1 MSNKPTIF
9 CVVIHL
15 LSVNEKGMEIAEEMM
30 DWSEELKVKTIE
42 LKNGSKVID
51 CGVNVDGGYEAGLMF
66 TDICMGGFGT
76 SSISVHKVN
85 EIPLAFVDIT
95 TDHPAISCLGA
106 QKAGWRVSV
115 DKYFAM
121 GSGPARALAL
131 KPKKTYERI
140 KYEDDYDYAVIALES
155 NQLPDEKVIEAIAE
169 ASHVDASNVIA
180 LVAPTASMVGSLQVS
195 GRVVETAIFKLNEL
209 GYDTTKIVS
218 GTGCAPIA
226 PVVKDDLKAMGS
238 TNDSVIYYGSVFLT
252 VRGMDEEK
260 FKSVPSSTSKDYGKP
275 FYKTFKDAGYDFFKI
290 DANVFAPAEITVN
303 DLETGKTY
311 RTGHL
316 NGEVIMESYG
326 ISGI

>member
-1 MSNKPTIF
+1 
-9 CVVIHL
+9 
-15 LSVNEKGMEIAEEMM
+15 MEIAEEMM
-30 DWSEELKVKTIE
+30 DWSEELKVKVIE
-42 LKNGSKVID
+42 LKNGAKVID
-51 CGVNVDGGYEAGLMF
+51 CGINADGGYEAGLMF
-66 TDICMGGFGT
+66 TEICMGGFGA
-76 SSISVHKVN
+76 SSITVHKVN
-85 EIPLAFVDIT
+85 EIPLSFVDIF

-106 QKAGWRVSV
+106 QKAGWRISV

-140 KYEDDYDYAVIALES
+140 KYEDDYEYAVIALES
-155 NQLPDEKVIEAIAE
+155 NQLPDEKVIETIAE
-169 ASHVDASNVIA
+169 ASHVEPANVVA
-180 LVAPTASMVGSLQVS
+180 LIAPTASMVGSVQVS

-218 GTGCAPIA
+218 GSGCAPIA

-252 VRGMDEEK
+252 VRGFDEAL
-260 FKSVPSSTSKDYGKP
+260 FKQVPSSTSKDYGKP
-275 FYKTFKDAGYDFFKI
+275 FYRTFKDAGYDFFKI

-303 DLETGKTY
+303 DLETGMTY
-311 RTGHL
+311 HAGHL
-316 NGEVIMESYG
+316 NGEVILESYG

>member
-1 MSNKPTIF
+1 
-9 CVVIHL
+9 
-15 LSVNEKGMEIAEEMM
+15 MEIAEEMM

-42 LKNGSKVID
+42 LNNGSKIID
-51 CGVNVDGGYEAGLMF
+51 CGINVEGGYEAGLMF
-66 TDICMGGFGT
+66 TDICMGGFGA
-76 SSISVHKVN
+76 SSITVHKVN
-85 EIPLAFVDIT
+85 EIPLAFVDIF

-106 QKAGWRVSV
+106 QKAGWRINV

-155 NQLPDEKVIEAIAE
+155 NQLPDEKVIENIAE
-169 ASHVDASNVIA
+169 ASHVEPANVIA
-180 LVAPTASMVGSLQVS
+180 LVAPTASIVGSVQVS

-209 GYDTTKIVS
+209 GYDTTRIVS
-218 GTGCAPIA
+218 GSGCAPIA
-226 PVVKDDLKAMGS
+226 PVVRDDLKAMGS

-252 VRGMDEEK
+252 VKGFDESL
-260 FKSVPSSTSKDYGKP
+260 FRQVPSTTSRDYGKP
-275 FYKTFKDAGYDFFKI
+275 FYRTFKDAGYDFFKI
-290 DANVFAPAEITVN
+290 DANVFAPAEITAN

-311 RTGHL
+311 HTGHL
-316 NGEVIMESYG
+316 NGEVILESYG

>member
-1 MSNKPTIF
+1 
-9 CVVIHL
+9 
-15 LSVNEKGMEIAEEMM
+15 MEIAEEMM
-30 DWSEELKVKTIE
+30 DWSEELKVKVIE
-42 LKNGSKVID
+42 LKNGAKVID
-51 CGVNVDGGYEAGLMF
+51 CGINADGGYEAGLMF
-66 TDICMGGFGT
+66 TEICMGGFGA
-76 SSISVHKVN
+76 SSITVHKVN
-85 EIPLAFVDIT
+85 EIPLSFVDIF

-106 QKAGWRVSV
+106 QKAGWRISV

-140 KYEDDYDYAVIALES
+140 KYEDDYEYVVIALES
-155 NQLPDEKVIEAIAE
+155 NQLPDEKVIETIAE
-169 ASHVDASNVIA
+169 ASHVEPANVVA
-180 LVAPTASMVGSLQVS
+180 LIAPTASMVGSVQVS

-218 GTGCAPIA
+218 GSGCAPIA

-252 VRGMDEEK
+252 VRGFDEAL
-260 FKSVPSSTSKDYGKP
+260 FKQVPSSTSKDYGKP
-275 FYKTFKDAGYDFFKI
+275 FYRTFKDAGYDFFKI

-303 DLETGKTY
+303 DLETGMTY
-311 RTGHL
+311 HAGHL
-316 NGEVIMESYG
+316 NGEVILESYG

>member
-1 MSNKPTIF
+1 
-9 CVVIHL
+9 
-15 LSVNEKGMEIAEEMM
+15 MEIAEEMM
-30 DWSEELKVKTIE
+30 DWSEELKVKTME
-42 LKNGSKVID
+42 LDNGSKVVD
-51 CGVNVDGGYEAGLMF
+51 CGINVEGGYEAGLMF
-66 TDICMGGFGT
+66 TDICMGGFGA
-76 SSISVHKVN
+76 SSITVHKVN
-85 EIPLAFVDIT
+85 DIPLAFVDIF

-106 QKAGWRVSV
+106 QKAGWRISV

-155 NQLPDEKVIEAIAE
+155 NQLPDEKVMENIAV
-169 ASHVDASNVIA
+169 ASHVEPANVIA
-180 LVAPTASMVGSLQVS
+180 LVAPTASIVGSVQVS

-209 GYDTTKIVS
+209 GYDTTRIVS
-218 GTGCAPIA
+218 GSGCAPIA

-252 VRGMDEEK
+252 VRGFDEAL
-260 FKSVPSSTSKDYGKP
+260 FKQVPSTTSRDYGKP
-275 FYKTFKDAGYDFFKI
+275 FYRTFKDSGYDFFKI

-311 RTGHL
+311 HTGHL
-316 NGEVIMESYG
+316 NGEVILESYG

>member
-1 MSNKPTIF
+1 
-9 CVVIHL
+9 
-15 LSVNEKGMEIAEEMM
+15 MEIAEEMM
-30 DWSEELKVKTIE
+30 DWSEELKVKTME
-42 LKNGSKVID
+42 LDNGSKVVD
-51 CGVNVDGGYEAGLMF
+51 CGINVEGGYEAGLMF
-66 TDICMGGFGT
+66 TDICMGGFGA
-76 SSISVHKVN
+76 SSITVHKVN
-85 EIPLAFVDIT
+85 DIPLAFVDIF

-106 QKAGWRVSV
+106 QKAGWRISV

-155 NQLPDEKVIEAIAE
+155 NQLPDEKVMESIAV
-169 ASHVDASNVIA
+169 ASHVEPANVIA
-180 LVAPTASMVGSLQVS
+180 LVAPTASIVGSVQVS

-209 GYDTTKIVS
+209 GYDTTQIVS
-218 GTGCAPIA
+218 GSGCAPIA

-252 VRGMDEEK
+252 VRGFDEAL
-260 FKSVPSSTSKDYGKP
+260 FKQVPSTTSRDYGKP
-275 FYKTFKDAGYDFFKI
+275 FYRTFKDSGYDFFKI

-311 RTGHL
+311 HTGHL
-316 NGEVIMESYG
+316 NGEVILESYG